1 MDLRAVRPLR
11 SRQVYLC
18 TDMPAC
24 EDKDYLSNVEIQ
36 YKDEEEVGRRTVT
49 DLEVFREGSEAF

>member
-1 MDLRAVRPLR
+1 MIFKEVDLRAVRPLR

-36 YKDEEEVGRRTVT
+36 YKDKGGQMGGRSRN
-49 DLEVFREGSEAF
+49 